1 MALPSV
7 GGITQSAEGMN
18 GTKRWREGLSL
29 SLLDLTSILIC
40 PKRSWF
46 SDFQNL
52 HHHLSGS
59 QDYKLHRLS
68 WGSSLQRA
76 DGISSQPPWSCEPVP
91 YNRSLYRYMLLVP
104 FLWRPLTNSLYWFN
118 FHIFSDLH
126 LSFLATSLKADTWWI
141 FTIIFSIPIKLYY
154 APLIHNRHS
163 VKTFN

>member
-1 MALPSV
+1 MWGASPNLLRVWMEQKGGGKDSLFLYLTWHPSSFV
-7 GGITQSAEGMN
+7 QSGP
-18 GTKRWREGLSL
+18 GSQTFRIYTW
-29 SLLDLTSILIC
+29 
-40 PKRSWF
+40 
-46 SDFQNL
+46 NL